1 MSPLQY
7 PQIIQNSL
15 TRREFLLMSGT
26 GLAGLF
32 ISPHLRLQE
41 SQPEQQGRVL
51 EGVVSIYSKPSFNSE
66 KVREYWKDMVLP
78 ISEVTIGDDEPA
90 FNRVWYRIS
99 DEGYVHSGVIQPV
112 QTVLDQPATD
122 IPPEGALAEVTVP
135 YTDAHVGPAK
145 SFSFGY
151 RYYYATTHWV
161 LALIY
166 NADGEPWYHV
176 MEDKWDQQF
185 YVPATHLRIVPS
197 DELTPISPEVPPAG
211 KRIEVRTQD
220 QTVIA
225 YEFDRPVFMTRAAT
239 GGQFSNGNFATPAG
253 RHITFHKRP
262 SRHMAAGNLAYNGYD
277 LPGVPWIVYFTESG
291 ISFHG
296 TYWHNNYGHPR
307 SHGCVNLT
315 PSAAKWLYRW
325 TVPVVPPNSQDVYED
340 YGTAVDVID

>member
-1 MSPLQY
+1 
-7 PQIIQNSL
+7 
-15 TRREFLLMSGT
+15 MSGA
-26 GLAGLF
+26 GFMGLF
-32 ISPHLRLQE
+32 ITPHLTFQDPQLE
-41 SQPEQQGRVL
+41 NEGRVL
-51 EGVVSIYSKPSFNSE
+51 EEVVNVYTKPSFSSE

-78 ISEVTIGDDEPA
+78 ISEVTIGDDVPA
-90 FNRVWYRIS
+90 YNRVWYRIR

-112 QTVLDQPATD
+112 RTELNQPSTD
-122 IPPEGALAEVTVP
+122 IPPEGTLAEVTVP
-135 YTDAHVGPAK
+135 YTDAHVGPAQ
-145 SFSFGY
+145 SFPFGY

-161 LALIY
+161 LSLVY
-166 NADGEPWYHV
+166 NPDGEPWYHV
-176 MEDKWDQQF
+176 LEDKWDHE
-185 YVPATHLRIVPS
+185 YYAPASHLRIVPKV
-197 DELTPISPEVPPAG
+197 ELTPLSPDVPPVA

-225 YEFDRPVFMTRAAT
+225 YEFDQPVFMTRAAT
-239 GGQFSNGNFATPAG
+239 GGHFSNGNFATPAG

-291 ISFHG
+291 VSFHG

-315 PSAAKWLYRW
+315 PRAAKWLYRW
-325 TVPVVPPNSQDVYED
+325 TIPVVPPDSQDVYED

>member
-1 MSPLQY
+1 
-7 PQIIQNSL
+7 
-15 TRREFLLMSGT
+15 MSGA
-26 GLAGLF
+26 GFMGLF
-32 ISPHLRLQE
+32 ITPHLTFQDPQLE
-41 SQPEQQGRVL
+41 NEGRVL
-51 EGVVSIYSKPSFNSE
+51 EEVVNVYTKPSFSSE

-78 ISEVTIGDDEPA
+78 ISEVTIGDDVPA
-90 FNRVWYRIS
+90 YNRVWYRIR

-112 QTVLDQPATD
+112 RTELNQPSTD
-122 IPPEGALAEVTVP
+122 IPPEGTLAEVTVP
-135 YTDAHVGPAK
+135 YTDAHVGPAQ
-145 SFSFGY
+145 SFPFGY

-161 LALIY
+161 LSLVY
-166 NADGEPWYHV
+166 NPDGEPWYHV
-176 MEDKWDQQF
+176 LEDKWDHE
-185 YVPATHLRIVPS
+185 YYAPASHLRIVPKE
-197 DELTPISPEVPPAG
+197 ELTPLSPDVPPVA

-225 YEFDRPVFMTRAAT
+225 YEFDQPVFMTRAAT
-239 GGQFSNGNFATPAG
+239 GGHFSNGNFATPAG

-291 ISFHG
+291 VSFHG

-315 PSAAKWLYRW
+315 PRAAKWLYRW
-325 TVPVVPPNSQDVYED
+325 TIPVVPPDSQDVYED

>member
-1 MSPLQY
+1 MIPPRRKSSDQ
-7 PQIIQNSL
+7 SAL
-15 TRREFLLMSGT
+15 TRREFLKMSGA
-26 GLAGLF
+26 GFMGLF
-32 ISPHLRLQE
+32 ITPHLTFQDPQLE
-41 SQPEQQGRVL
+41 NEGRVL
-51 EGVVSIYSKPSFNSE
+51 EEVVNVYTKPSFSSE

-78 ISEVTIGDDEPA
+78 ISEVTIGDDVPA
-90 FNRVWYRIS
+90 YNRVWYRIR

-112 QTVLDQPATD
+112 RTELNQPSTD
-122 IPPEGALAEVTVP
+122 IPPEGTLAEVTVP
-135 YTDAHVGPAK
+135 YTDAHVGPAQ
-145 SFSFGY
+145 SFPFGY

-161 LALIY
+161 LSLVY
-166 NADGEPWYHV
+166 NPDGEPWYHV
-176 MEDKWDQQF
+176 LEDKWDHE
-185 YVPATHLRIVPS
+185 YYAPASHLRIVPKE
-197 DELTPISPEVPPAG
+197 ELTPLSPDVPPVA

-225 YEFDRPVFMTRAAT
+225 YEFDQPVFMTRAAT
-239 GGQFSNGNFATPAG
+239 GGHFSNGNFATPAG

-291 ISFHG
+291 VSFHG

-315 PSAAKWLYRW
+315 PRAAKWLYRW
-325 TVPVVPPNSQDVYED
+325 TIPVVPPDSQDVYED